1 MSLDLNTVSTA
12 FKIVFAREATTEEAA
27 HYSSYF
33 SLEALTAAL
42 YGQDL
47 YQTQTLPIARLYTA
61 LLSRDPEPEGLWF
74 YINQIRDGDMTLESA
89 SWGFLNSP
97 EAQTRFGYTALGD
110 REFVELLY
118 HVVLG
123 RDGEEAGI
131 QYYLNELANVR
142 GRASVALSFSMSPEN
157 QARVGN
163 KEYAAFEPEPAGGG
177 GGVPV
182 PPPDD
187 GGGGGDTNDA
197 PTLTLIDTLTGGV
210 EDQPVEITYAA
221 LAAAANEADV
231 DGDAISFRIEL
242 ISSGTLTKWNAATST
257 WDPVLAGTTTVG
269 AGEKLQWTP
278 AANVNGSAVDAFT
291 VKAHDGALASSGAI
305 QVRVDVGNVNDPH
318 TGGVSIIGTLTEDQV
333 LTAVSTLADV
343 DGVGT
348 LVYLWQYDFGFGFI
362 DVGANQATYTLGD
375 ADVGQKLRVVVGY
388 FDGQGTVESTISSS
402 TAAIAN
408 VNDAPT
414 GSVSITGTATEDQVL
429 TAVSTLADVD
439 GLGTLHYQWQRDSG
453 AGFVDAGAADQSTYT
468 LGEADVGGVVRVV
481 VGYTDGQGTAET
493 VTSSA
498 TAAIANVND
507 APTGGVSIT
516 GTASED
522 QVLTA
527 VSTLAD
533 ADGLDTLHYQ
543 WQRDTGSGFV
553 NVGADQATYTLGDAD
568 VGGVVRVVISYT
580 DGRGTAESATSAATA
595 AIANVNDAP
604 TGGAAIS
611 GASTE
616 DQILAAVST
625 LADADGLGTL
635 HYQWQR
641 NPGTGFVNVGADQ
654 ATYTLGDAD
663 VGGVVRVVISYTDGR
678 GTAESATSA
687 ATAAIANVN
696 DAPTGGAAISG
707 ASTEDQILA
716 AVSTLADADGLG
728 TLHYQWQRNP
738 GTGFVNV
745 GADQA
750 TYTLGDADVG
760 GVVRV
765 VVSYTDG
772 RGTAEAA
779 ISASTAAIANVNDAV
794 TGSVVITGTVRE
806 DQTLTADASGLA
818 DADGLGAFSYQWLR
832 EGMAIVGA
840 SGSTYTLVGADV
852 GTKISVTVNYADLQG
867 TLESVT
873 SAQSAAVAP
882 DLVGTVGNDTLTGTP
897 GDDTIDISA
906 GGDDAVV
913 AVDGN
918 DIVNAGAAFTATDSI
933 NGGSGT
939 DTLNLDGNY
948 AGGVVFGPATLNNI
962 ESIILA
968 TGSSYSLTPHDANLA
983 AGQALTISGSALGAG
998 NSLTINASAEL
1009 DATANYTMIGG
1020 GGSDSLTGGAGSDTL
1035 SGGAGNDTLT
1045 GGAGSD
1051 ALTGGAGSDALTG
1064 GAGNDTFNFGL
1075 GDAAII
1081 GWASG
1086 GAPGSSSSATK
1097 PGAGNTFTGVEA
1109 IMDLVTGDSLVLGN
1123 TGTMTKNANPN
1134 LDDQEY
1140 DFYQGTYSGGIFTI
1154 DTTGTSTLML
1164 YDANSLGFTEAAV
1177 VLVGVTIAE
1186 ASAIVNT
1193 SGVLTNFGL

>member
-507 APTGGVSIT
+507 APTGG
-516 GTASED
+516 
-522 QVLTA
+522 
-527 VSTLAD
+527 
-533 ADGLDTLHYQ
+533 
-543 WQRDTGSGFV
+543 
-553 NVGADQATYTLGDAD
+553 
-568 VGGVVRVVISYT
+568 
-580 DGRGTAESATSAATA
+580 
-595 AIANVNDAP
+595 
-604 TGGAAIS
+604 AAIS

-998 NSLTINASAEL
+998 NSLTYYWMGKRWSTRFQRHQARRWQYL
-1009 DATANYTMIGG
+1009 HGRGG
-1020 GGSDSLTGGAGSDTL
+1020 DH
-1035 SGGAGNDTLT
+1035 
-1045 GGAGSD
+1045 
-1051 ALTGGAGSDALTG
+1051 
-1064 GAGNDTFNFGL
+1064 GL
-1075 GDAAII
+1075 GHR
-1081 GWASG
+1081 
-1086 GAPGSSSSATK
+1086 
-1097 PGAGNTFTGVEA
+1097 
-1109 IMDLVTGDSLVLGN
+1109 
-1123 TGTMTKNANPN
+1123 
-1134 LDDQEY
+1134 
-1140 DFYQGTYSGGIFTI
+1140 
-1154 DTTGTSTLML
+1154 
-1164 YDANSLGFTEAAV
+1164 
-1177 VLVGVTIAE
+1177 
-1186 ASAIVNT
+1186 
-1193 SGVLTNFGL
+1193 